1 MLRESSKVSGEAVEL
16 SDVTKGLSDGTGIA
30 HARILVEFA
39 ESVVLRDAP
48 RIAAS
53 REEVLATLGNDA
65 MVDAAAVIAGFHG
78 FVRIA
83 DSTGIPYQTAAAGQ
97 DRPDIREEAGISA
110 FPRLREQD
118 QA

>member
-16 SDVTKGLSDGTGIA
+16 SDVTRGLSDATGIA
-30 HARILVEFA
+30 YARILVEFA
-39 ESVVLRDAP
+39 EAVVLRDRS
-48 RIAAS
+48 RIAAA
-53 REEVLATLGNDA
+53 REAVFAALGNDA
-65 MVDAAAVIAGFHG
+65 TVDAAATIAGFHG

-110 FPRLREQD
+110 FPRIRG
-118 QA
+118 